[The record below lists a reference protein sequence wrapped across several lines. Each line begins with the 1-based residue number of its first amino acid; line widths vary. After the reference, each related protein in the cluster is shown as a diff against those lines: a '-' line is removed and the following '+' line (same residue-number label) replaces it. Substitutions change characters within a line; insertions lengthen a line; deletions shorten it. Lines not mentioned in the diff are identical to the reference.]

1 MYLFCYETRPQIIK
15 MFPLIKC
22 FKRHGIEFKTYFTN
36 QHADMFADFKY
47 MIPEPDFVGDEF
59 DTHRSLNTLTSK
71 IIQQT
76 DKILKSTTISYV
88 IIQGDTTSAMA
99 VALAA
104 FNSRKKIIHLEAG
117 LRTYN
122 RLSPYPEEVNRCLIS
137 KLADIHLCPTSLA
150 VENLK
155 REGITQNVYHVGN
168 TVADAFQI
176 IKTSSLTPT
185 AIKDI
190 IQQGEYFVVTL
201 HRRENR
207 LKIKT
212 MWSQLNKLSQSYK
225 FVYILHPSLMEAVT
239 YLSSRIMI
247 LKHLDYVSMIH
258 LISGS
263 KGIITD
269 SGGIQEESICCGKK
283 VLICRDTTE
292 RPECV
297 DSGWGKLV
305 GSDITSNMMFLTH
318 MGNTKSSNPYGNN
331 VSKKIVEIIKTS
343 KYN

>member
-1 MYLFCYETRPQIIK
+1 MYLFCYGTRPEIIK

-36 QHADMFADFKY
+36 QDTDMFDDFKY
-47 MIPEPDFVGDEF
+47 MIPEPDFVGDDF
-59 DTHRSLNTLTSK
+59 DKSKSLNTLTGK
-71 IIQQT
+71 IVQQL
-76 DKILKSTTISYV
+76 DKILKSNIISYV
-88 IIQGDTTSAMA
+88 IVQGDTTSAMA
-99 VALAA
+99 AALAS

-122 RLSPYPEEVNRCLIS
+122 RWSPYPEEVNRCLIS
-137 KLADIHLCPTSLA
+137 KLADIHLCPTLVA
-150 VENLK
+150 VDNLK
-155 REGITQNVYHVGN
+155 REGIIDNVYQVGN
-168 TVADAFQI
+168 TVVDAFKI
-176 IKTSSLTPT
+176 IKNSSPTPT
-185 AIKDI
+185 AIEDI
-190 IQQGEYFVVTL
+190 IKQGDYFLVTL

-207 LKIKT
+207 VKIKT
-212 MWSQLNKLSQSYK
+212 MWEQLNKLSQSYK

-247 LKHLDYVSMIH
+247 LNHLDYVSMVH
-258 LISGS
+258 LILGT

-269 SGGIQEESICCGKK
+269 SGGIQEESVCCGKR
-283 VLICRDTTE
+283 VLICRNTTE